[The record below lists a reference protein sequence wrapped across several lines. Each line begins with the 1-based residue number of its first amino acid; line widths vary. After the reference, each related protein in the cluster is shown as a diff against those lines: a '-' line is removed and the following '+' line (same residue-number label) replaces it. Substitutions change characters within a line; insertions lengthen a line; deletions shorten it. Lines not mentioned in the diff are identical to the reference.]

1 MGRERVLTRDRIKM
15 LFFHEE
21 PEPRN
26 YVVTRCASGP
36 RIRGERGEGEE
47 GLHGESV
54 CEPTLLR
61 FIRSPSLITTK
72 AYLRVYIY
80 TYIYI
85 QYTRVEHEESVGLRP
100 YYSSNSIEEKF
111 ERERERERG
120 KGTSEMYVRH
130 TSIIEISR
138 SIEHERHD
146 GCLCTSTWTSNCR
159 G

>member
-36 RIRGERGEGEE
+36 RIRGGRGEGEE

-85 QYTRVEHEESVGLRP
+85 SNIHAWNTKNRSAFDLIIHPTRSRK
-100 YYSSNSIEEKF
+100 NSREK
-111 ERERERERG
+111 ERG
-120 KGTSEMYVRH
+120 KRTSEMYVRH

>member
-80 TYIYI
+80 IYPV
-85 QYTRVEHEESVGLRP
+85 YTRGTRRIGRP
-100 YYSSNSIEEKF
+100 STLLFIQLDRGKIRERKRERE
-111 ERERERERG
+111 ERERA
-120 KGTSEMYVRH
+120 KCTYVIHR
-130 TSIIEISR
+130 
-138 SIEHERHD
+138 
-146 GCLCTSTWTSNCR
+146 
-159 G
+159 

>member
-26 YVVTRCASGP
+26 YVVTRCANGSW
-36 RIRGERGEGEE
+36 IRGGGGRGEGEE

-80 TYIYI
+80 TYI

-111 ERERERERG
+111 ERERERKENERNVR
-120 KGTSEMYVRH
+120 TSYVDNRNF
-130 TSIIEISR
+130 TLDRTRTTRRVSL
-138 SIEHERHD
+138 HEYLD
-146 GCLCTSTWTSNCR
+146 E
-159 G
+159 